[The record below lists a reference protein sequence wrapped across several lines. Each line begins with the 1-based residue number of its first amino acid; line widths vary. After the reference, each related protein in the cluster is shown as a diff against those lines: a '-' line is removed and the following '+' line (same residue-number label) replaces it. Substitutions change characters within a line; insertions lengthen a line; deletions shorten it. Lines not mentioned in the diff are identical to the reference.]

1 MTNKEQVAVVTG
13 ASRGI
18 GAATAVSLGDAGY
31 TVAVLYK
38 SNQAGAEKTVEKI
51 QKNGG
56 QARAYQLDVT
66 DSTAVTAVTA
76 QITAE
81 LGDVSVL
88 VNNAGVS
95 EQKLFT
101 DITDADWSNML
112 SVHLNGAFYLSR
124 AVLPAMLHEKYGR
137 IINIASMWGET
148 GGSCEVHYSAAKAGL
163 IGLTKALAKELAP
176 SGITV
181 NAVSPGAVETDM
193 MKMLGREVCES
204 VAEETPVGRLGQPE
218 EIADAVCFLAS
229 EKAAYIT
236 GQVLSINGGIVI

>member
-18 GAATAVSLGDAGY
+18 GAATAVSLGDTGY

-38 SNQAGAEKTVEKI
+38 SNQAGAEKTVKKI

-81 LGDVSVL
+81 LGDISVL

-101 DITDADWSNML
+101 DITDTDWSNML

-193 MKMLGREVCES
+193 MKMLGHEVCES
-204 VAEETPVGRLGQPE
+204 VAEETPVGRLGRPE

-236 GQVLSINGGIVI
+236 GQVLSVNGGIVI

>member
-1 MTNKEQVAVVTG
+1 MQNEQKVAVVTG

-18 GAATAVSLGDAGY
+18 GAATAVALAEAGFA
-31 TVAVLYK
+31 VAVLYRT
-38 SNQAGAEKTVEKI
+38 NRVLAETCVQKI
-51 QKNGG
+51 RENGG
-56 QARAYQLDVT
+56 TAHAYAVDVT
-66 DSTAVTAVTA
+66 DSATVKIVTA
-76 QITAE
+76 QIE
-81 LGDVSVL
+81 KDLGAVSVL
-88 VNNAGVS
+88 VNNAGIS

-101 DITDADWSNML
+101 DITDSDWEQML
-112 SVHLNGAFYLSR
+112 AVHLNGAFYMTR
-124 AVLPAMLHEKYGR
+124 ALVPAMVHRKYGR

-193 MKMLGREVCES
+193 MRALGEDVCKS
-204 VAEETPVGRLGQPE
+204 VAEETPVGRLAHPQ
-218 EIADAVCFLAS
+218 EIADAICFLAS

-236 GQVLSINGGIVI
+236 GQVLSVNGGAVI